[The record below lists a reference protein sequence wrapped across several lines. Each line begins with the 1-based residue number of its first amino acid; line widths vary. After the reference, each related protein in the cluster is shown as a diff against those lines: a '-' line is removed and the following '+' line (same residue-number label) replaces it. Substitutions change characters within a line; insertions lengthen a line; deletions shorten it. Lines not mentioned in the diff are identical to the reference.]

1 MTQLCSQE
9 SLEHIL
15 KDGENDSIEFKSRI
29 PSPMVLARE
38 IGAFA
43 NYKGGT
49 ILVGIGVNGEILG
62 ADINTVKQELEKAKN
77 LLYPLPKIHFDKIRY
92 KDKSIVAISVSA
104 SRGIPISA
112 GGSFLIRAGS
122 QIQAANAS
130 EISSILL
137 LQNSSSEAGIKYLN
151 ELSESMSRQTIAL
164 ESLQDDL
171 SKSNSWRRKII
182 EWLIAAVIGAIIG
195 KLV

>member
-1 MTQLCSQE
+1 MTQLHSPEC
-9 SLEHIL
+9 LERVL
-15 KDGENDSIEFKSRI
+15 ENGENESIEFKLTI
-29 PSPMVLARE
+29 KDAKVLARE

-49 ILVGIGVNGEILG
+49 ILVGISDKGEVVG
-62 ADINTVKQELEKAKN
+62 ADINVAKQTLESAKN
-77 LLYPLPKIHFDKIRY
+77 LIYPLPEIRLNEIKY
-92 KDKSIVAISVSA
+92 GGKSIASISVS
-104 SRGIPISA
+104 SNQGIPISA
-112 GGSFLIRAGS
+112 GGSYLIRNGS
-122 QIQAANAS
+122 QIQAANAY

-137 LQNSSSEAGIKYLN
+137 LQNPSPEAGIRSLN

-171 SKSNSWRRKII
+171 SKSNSWRKKFI

-195 KLV
+195 KLI